1 MKNLSL
7 HALIAI
13 ARRKGLD
20 FSIDQLLQEFDQQ
33 NLQPADIVRAAKSIG
48 LYSTVKEVDSLQ
60 IGDLGAVFPL
70 LCFLKHGDAGIL
82 AGVVGTGSDR
92 RFALINPQTGQLREL
107 PLIEFDALYAGKALL
122 LKAAS
127 DERDPSEK
135 FSLRWF
141 IPQILKQKKAFGQ
154 IALATLALGLV
165 GLGVPLFTQQ
175 VIDKV
180 LVHQNMATLVVLT
193 IAVSLAI
200 VFEVAFEAIR
210 TYLQNAAVRKI
221 DLRLN
226 LDTFKH
232 LLNLP
237 IEYFETRA
245 AGLIVRQLQQVTV
258 IRGFLTG
265 SIFFTALECV
275 MFIIF
280 LPILMIYS
288 IELTLVVIAFSVL
301 MAALTYSLVGPF
313 RRRLEKTAAI
323 ESQRQGMLVESVH
336 GVRTVKALALE
347 RVQHKAWEGMS
358 ANVMNL
364 AFGVLQISMVAN
376 GLTSLL
382 QRFMTVGIIVVGS
395 FLVLDGA
402 LSLGMLI
409 GFQMLSARI
418 TGPIGML
425 VGLIHEYQQIAVA
438 TGMVA
443 DFMDK
448 PQEMQGKNGVRS
460 KIRGSITFDG
470 LGFRYPSASTKA
482 LDNFSLDIKEGEVI
496 GLVGKSGS
504 GKSTI
509 AKLLQGLYFA
519 QEGVLRI
526 DNVDIREYELTSLR
540 KQVGIVL
547 QDSFLFKGT
556 IRENILAARPAAT
569 HEHIVAAAR
578 AAGADEF
585 IEKLPKSYDTLIE
598 ESASNLSGG
607 QKQRIAIA
615 RAIIAGPKILIFD
628 EATSALDP
636 ETESIVMKSLKELSH
651 NRTVVLISHRLATLT
666 TCDRIAFLENGVLL
680 NVAPHNQLLEICPP
694 YKHLWGQQNTY
705 HLGA

>member
-1 MKNLSL
+1 MKSIAL

-20 FSIDQLLQEFDQQ
+20 FSIDQLLQEFGKDS
-33 NLQPADIVRAAKSIG
+33 LGPAELVRAAKSIG
-48 LYSTVKEVDSLQ
+48 LDAVVNEVKPEELAN
-60 IGDLGAVFPL
+60 LGPVFPL
-70 LCFLKHGDAGIL
+70 LCILNKGDAAIL
-82 AGVVGTGSDR
+82 AGIVQAESGL
-92 RFALINPQTGQLREL
+92 RFALIHPQTGQVREL
-107 PLIEFDALYAGKALL
+107 TQAQFETVYAGLVL
-122 LKAAS
+122 MLKPTHE
-127 DERDPSEK
+127 ERLPGER
-135 FSLRWF
+135 FNLGWF
-141 IPQILKQKKAFGQ
+141 VPQILKQKKAFTQ
-154 IALATLALGLV
+154 IAVATFALGFV
-165 GLGVPLFTQQ
+165 GLGLPLFTQQ

-180 LVHQNMATLVVLT
+180 LVHQNMSTLTVLT
-193 IAVSLAI
+193 IGVLLAI

-221 DLRLN
+221 DLKLN
-226 LDTFKH
+226 KDTFKH

-245 AGLIVRQLQQVTV
+245 AGLVVRQIQQVTT
-258 IRGFLTG
+258 IRSFLTG

-275 MFIIF
+275 MFVIF
-280 LPILMIYS
+280 LPILLLYS
-288 IELTLVVIAFSVL
+288 VELTLVVLSFSVL
-301 MAALTYSLVGPF
+301 MALLTYSLVGPF
-313 RRRLEKTAAI
+313 RRRLEKTATI
-323 ESQRQGMLVESVH
+323 ESQRQGMLVEAVH

-347 RVQHKAWEGMS
+347 RGHNKTYEDMTAK
-358 ANVMNL
+358 VMNL
-364 AFGVLQISMVAN
+364 AFGVMQISMVAN
-376 GLTSLL
+376 SLTTLL
-382 QRFMTVGIIVVGS
+382 QRLMSVGIIVVGS
-395 FLVLDGA
+395 FLVLDGG
-402 LSLGMLI
+402 LTLGALI
-409 GFQMLSARI
+409 GFQMLSARV

-448 PQEMQGKNGVRS
+448 PSEMGSRSGLRS
-460 KIRGSITFDG
+460 KIKGRISFDQ
-470 LGFRYPSASTKA
+470 LGFRYPSASSKA
-482 LDNFSLDIKEGEVI
+482 LSDFSLDIAEGEVI

-519 QEGVLRI
+519 QEGVMRI
-526 DNVDIREYELTSLR
+526 DNIDIREYDLTTLR

-547 QDSFLFKGT
+547 QDSFLFRGT
-556 IRENILAARPAAT
+556 IRENIQAARPAAT
-569 HEHIVAAAR
+569 HEMIVAAAQ

-607 QKQRIAIA
+607 QRQRIAIA
-615 RAIIAGPKILIFD
+615 RAIIANPRILIFD

-636 ETESIVMKSLKELSH
+636 ETEAVVMRSLNQLSQ

-680 NVAPHNQLLEICPP
+680 NVAPHKELLEICEP
-694 YKHLWGQQNTY
+694 YRHLWGQQSSF

>member
-33 NLQPADIVRAAKSIG
+33 RLQPADIVRAAKSIG
-48 LYSTVKEVDSLQ
+48 LYSSVKEVTAE
-60 IGDLGAVFPL
+60 DLPGLGPVFPL
-70 LCFLKHGDAGIL
+70 LCFFKGGAAGIL
-82 AGVVGTGSDR
+82 AGITPGSTANRYAVIDPG
-92 RFALINPQTGQLREL
+92 NGQLREL
-107 PLIEFDALYAGKALL
+107 SLEDFQSLYSGKVLL
-122 LKAAS
+122 LKPSS
-127 DERDPSEK
+127 DERDPSDK
-135 FSLRWF
+135 FDLRWF
-141 IPQILKQKKAFGQ
+141 IPQILRQRKAFGQ

-193 IAVSLAI
+193 IAVVLAI
-200 VFEVAFEAIR
+200 IFEVAFDAIR

-275 MFIIF
+275 MFVIF
-280 LPILMIYS
+280 LPILMVYS
-288 IELTLVVIAFSVL
+288 IELTLVVLAFSVL

-347 RVQHKAWEGMS
+347 RVQQKNWEGMS

-382 QRFMTVGIIVVGS
+382 QRLMTVGIIVVGS
-395 FLVLDGA
+395 FLVLNQD

-448 PQEMQGKNGVRS
+448 PQEMAGKNGVRS
-460 KIRGSITFDG
+460 TIKGAITFDH
-470 LGFRYPSASTKA
+470 LGFRYPSASSKA
-482 LDNFSLDIKEGEVI
+482 LDGFSLDINEGEVI

-556 IRENILAARPAAT
+556 IRENIQAARPSAT

-585 IEKLPKSYDTLIE
+585 IERLPKSYDTMVE
-598 ESASNLSGG
+598 ESATNLSGG

-615 RAIIAGPKILIFD
+615 RAIIANPKILIFD

-636 ETESIVMKSLKELSH
+636 ETEAIVMRSLKDLSE
-651 NRTVVLISHRLATLT
+651 NRTVVLISHRLTTLT
-666 TCDRIAFLENGVLL
+666 TCDRIAFLENGLLL
-680 NVAPHNQLLEICPP
+680 NVAPHHELLRVCAP
-694 YKHLWGQQNTY
+694 YRHLWEQQNTF

>member
-1 MKNLSL
+1 
-7 HALIAI
+7 
-13 ARRKGLD
+13 
-20 FSIDQLLQEFDQQ
+20 
-33 NLQPADIVRAAKSIG
+33 
-48 LYSTVKEVDSLQ
+48 
-60 IGDLGAVFPL
+60 
-70 LCFLKHGDAGIL
+70 
-82 AGVVGTGSDR
+82 
-92 RFALINPQTGQLREL
+92 
-107 PLIEFDALYAGKALL
+107 
-122 LKAAS
+122 
-127 DERDPSEK
+127 
-135 FSLRWF
+135 
-141 IPQILKQKKAFGQ
+141 
-154 IALATLALGLV
+154 
-165 GLGVPLFTQQ
+165 
-175 VIDKV
+175 
-180 LVHQNMATLVVLT
+180 
-193 IAVSLAI
+193 
-200 VFEVAFEAIR
+200 
-210 TYLQNAAVRKI
+210 
-221 DLRLN
+221 
-226 LDTFKH
+226 
-232 LLNLP
+232 
-237 IEYFETRA
+237 
-245 AGLIVRQLQQVTV
+245 
-258 IRGFLTG
+258 
-265 SIFFTALECV
+265 
-275 MFIIF
+275 
-280 LPILMIYS
+280 
-288 IELTLVVIAFSVL
+288 
-301 MAALTYSLVGPF
+301 
-313 RRRLEKTAAI
+313 
-323 ESQRQGMLVESVH
+323 LVESVH